1 MRLSCRRSRLAPVVE
16 RHVRTRA
23 TSVKIATLD
32 FDIYSSKGI
41 EMSHRVPRPTWERI
55 EAAVRELDRFRHPY
69 VILRLREDVMDDEQL
84 EIMGGEGRFWV
95 AASIKGYTQRR
106 LTNPSG
112 GTEEIDVWTSDQGFA
127 DEERFISYD
136 IDEVLR
142 VTRHF
147 AEHADFD
154 PTVTW
159 E

>member
-1 MRLSCRRSRLAPVVE
+1 
-16 RHVRTRA
+16 
-23 TSVKIATLD
+23 
-32 FDIYSSKGI
+32 
-41 EMSHRVPRPTWERI
+41 
-55 EAAVRELDRFRHPY
+55 
-69 VILRLREDVMDDEQL
+69 MDDEQL

-112 GTEEIDVWTSDQGFA
+112 STEEIDVWTSDQGFA
-127 DEERFISYD
+127 DEARFISYD

-142 VTRHF
+142 VARHF

-154 PTVTW
+154 PTATW